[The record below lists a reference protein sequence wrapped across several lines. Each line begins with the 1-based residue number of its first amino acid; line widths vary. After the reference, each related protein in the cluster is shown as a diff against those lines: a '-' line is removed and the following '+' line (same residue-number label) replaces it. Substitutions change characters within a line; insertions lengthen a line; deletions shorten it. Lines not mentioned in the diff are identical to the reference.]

1 MYHFV
6 MLILLLSDNI
16 LFVHMVI
23 VDICGKHAY
32 LILKSCTS
40 GNELRF
46 SQLINAQILSPV
58 ILKLPQANVTFSRKL
73 LVFFYSYFDGWFMEL
88 NATLNNISA
97 ISQWSF

>member
-1 MYHFV
+1 MYRFV
-6 MLILLLSDNI
+6 MLILLLSDKI
-16 LFVHMVI
+16 LFVYMVI

-58 ILKLPQANVTFSRKL
+58 IKL
-73 LVFFYSYFDGWFMEL
+73 LGFFYSYFDGWFMEL

-97 ISQWSF
+97 ISQRSF